1 MSLCCTKCQKDTEVR
16 VVMLGLDGSGKTSL
30 LYQWKLN
37 ELVDTIPTIGF
48 NVETVKRN
56 KLALTLWDVGGQE
69 KIRPLWKHYL
79 QNTLVLFYVIDSSER
94 NFQRVQET
102 KNQLVNMMSNDELAR
117 AAIIIL
123 FNKSDLPNSFTDEE
137 IEDEYNLK
145 IGETELKINQIHK
158 MKVMRTSAL
167 SPDNLTEIL
176 DWIELITQKK
186 KKY

>member
-30 LYQWKLN
+30 LYQWKIN

-56 KLALTLWDVGGQE
+56 KLSLTLWDVGGQE

-79 QNTLVLFYVIDSSER
+79 QNTLVLFYVIDSTQR
-94 NFQRVQET
+94 DFQRIQET
-102 KNQLVNMMSNDELAR
+102 KIELIKLMSNDDLAGVPF
-117 AAIIIL
+117 IIL
-123 FNKSDLPNSFTDEE
+123 FNKSDLPNSLSEEE
-137 IEDEYNLK
+137 IEDEYDFK

-158 MKVMRTSAL
+158 IKVIRTSAL